1 MKKMLLLAAAVSAL
15 GAAAPAA
22 AQYYPAPQRAVP
34 GTYGVDNSYDV
45 RINQLRARLDAGVQ
59 ARTIDSREAYRLS
72 RQIDDLQRL
81 EDRLAYN
88 GLDETERYTLQRRL
102 RAVRQDM
109 RAADNGA
116 WDRNERYGYDDRA
129 YGYGAGAGAGYGS
142 GYGYGPSAG
151 AGYYGQ
157 GGPYEQTVVCESRSG
172 VGALIDSVFGPNCFR
187 VGDRAPSNL
196 YGVPSQYRST
206 YRDNSSIYYRSDGR
220 AVYGIDART
229 NTVVSVNPLR

>member
-22 AQYYPAPQRAVP
+22 AQYYPAPNRVVP

-45 RINQLRARLDAGVQ
+45 RINQLRTRLDAGVR
-59 ARTIDSREAYRLS
+59 AGTIDSREAYRLS
-72 RQIDDLQRL
+72 RQIEDLQRL

-109 RAADNGA
+109 RVADNNS
-116 WDRNERYGYDDRA
+116 WDRYERYGYDDRA
-129 YGYGAGAGAGYGS
+129 YGYGPSAGAGYG
-142 GYGYGPSAG
+142 YAPSAG

-157 GGPYEQTVVCESRSG
+157 GGPYEETVVCEQRG
-172 VGALIDSVFGPNCFR
+172 GIGALIDSVFGPNCFR

-196 YGVPSQYRST
+196 YGVPSQYRNT
-206 YRDNSSIYYRSDGR
+206 YRDNSNIYYRSDGR

>member
-1 MKKMLLLAAAVSAL
+1 MRKSILLFAAVSAL

-22 AQYYPAPQRAVP
+22 AQYYAPQRYS
-34 GTYGVDNSYDV
+34 GQYGVDNSHDV
-45 RINQLRARLDAGVQ
+45 RIAQLQSRLDAGIQ
-59 ARTIDSREAYRLS
+59 AGTIDPREAWRL
-72 RQIDDLQRL
+72 RREMTDLARL
-81 EDRLAYN
+81 EQRYSYN
-88 GLDETERYTLQRRL
+88 GLTETERYDLQRRI

-109 RAADNGA
+109 RVADNGA

-129 YGYGAGAGAGYGS
+129 YGYG
-142 GYGYGPSAG
+142 PSAG

-157 GGPYEQTVVCESRSG
+157 GGPYEDVVCEQRSG
-172 VGALIDSVFGPNCFR
+172 VGGLIDNIFGPNCFR

-196 YGVPSQYRST
+196 YGVPSQYRGT